1 MEKKSFNP
9 ITEGKIWKSLLA
21 FFFPILIGTIFQQLY
36 NTIDAVIIGKFEG
49 KEALAAVGGGTAVY
63 LTVIIGFFVG
73 ITSGAGVVISHLYG
87 ARNDRATSEAV
98 HTSLALALAGGFAM
112 TAGGFAA
119 SGLVLGAMNTPE
131 SITGLSM
138 DYLEIYFISMVPMFV
153 YNMASGIM
161 RAAGDSKTPLWI
173 LIAAVFTNIALDLL
187 FVVLFGWGVKGVA
200 WATVASQA
208 ESMLVSL
215 LFLKRRSDSLSFR
228 IRKLGFSPQLLMK
241 MLRIGFPAGIQ
252 STFYGVSNLIIQ
264 SAINSFG
271 TTTIASWAAFSKIDA
286 VFWTIVNAMGIAVT
300 TFAGQNF
307 GAGKF
312 HRVKSCMAESL
323 SMTLAFTLISAAFF
337 IATAKQCYALF
348 TNDASV
354 IAEGVSMLR
363 FLAPTWF
370 TYISIEILSGIIRGA
385 GDSFKPMV
393 ISLFGICFL
402 RVAWLFVVVPRV
414 HTVNTVLT
422 SYPLTWCVTR
432 AAFWLYWFSGKWI
445 HRFHGIA
452 QKSALN

>member
-187 FVVLFGWGVKGVA
+187 FVVLFGWSVKGVA

-337 IATAKQCYALF
+337 IATAKHCYALF

-422 SYPLTWCVTR
+422 SYPLTWCVTS